1 MGLGD
6 HFDRDALDAAPRS
19 VPEPEP
25 AVRLLIVEDEPEIS
39 AFIVQAVQEAGFAAD
54 AAGDGQSALALAEE
68 GVYDAFVV
76 DLGLPDMDGLSVI
89 DGLRA
94 RGVRAPVLI
103 LSARRTVADRVRGLE
118 QGGDDYLPKPFA
130 VAELIARLRALL
142 RRSGDPSGEAT
153 TIRVAD
159 LEIDLVR
166 HEARRGGKPLALSHR
181 ELQLLAYLAANAGRV
196 LTRSM
201 ILDHVWQMRFDP
213 QTNVV
218 DVHVHRLRGKV
229 DRGFD
234 PPLIHTVRAVG
245 YVLEPPSAP

>member
-1 MGLGD
+1 M
-6 HFDRDALDAAPRS
+6 
-19 VPEPEP
+19 
-25 AVRLLIVEDEPEIS
+25 RLLIVEDEPEIS
-39 AFIVQAVQEAGFAAD
+39 AFILQAVREAGFAAD
-54 AAGDGQSALALAEE
+54 AAKDGQSALALAEE

-76 DLGLPDMDGLSVI
+76 DLGLPDLDGLEVI
-89 DGLRA
+89 DGLRG

-103 LSARRTVADRVRGLE
+103 LSARRSVEDRVRGLE

-142 RRSGDPSGEAT
+142 RRASGPAREAT

-166 HEARRGGKPLALSHR
+166 HDARRAGKPLSLSHR
-181 ELQLLAYLAANAGRV
+181 ELQILAYLASNAGRV

-234 PPLIHTVRAVG
+234 VPLIHTVRAVG
-245 YVLEPPSAP
+245 YVLEVPPSP

>member
-1 MGLGD
+1 MKHVD
-6 HFDRDALDAAPRS
+6 HLDRDTLDPTDRS
-19 VPEPEP
+19 VPEPES

-39 AFIVQAVQEAGFAAD
+39 DFIVQAVQEAGFAAD
-54 AAGDGQSALALAEE
+54 AARDGQSALALAEE
-68 GVYDAFVV
+68 GVYDAFVI

-89 DGLRA
+89 DGLRG
-94 RGVRAPVLI
+94 RGVQAPVLI
-103 LSARRTVADRVRGLE
+103 LSARRTVEDRVRGLE

-142 RRSGDPSGEAT
+142 RRRGDPSAEAT
-153 TIRVAD
+153 TICVGD
-159 LEIDLVR
+159 LEIDRVR
-166 HEARRGGKPLALSHR
+166 HEARRAGKPLSLSHR
-181 ELQLLAYLAANAGRV
+181 EFQLLAYLAANAGRV

-234 PPLIHTVRAVG
+234 TPLIHTVRAVG

>member
-1 MGLGD
+1 
-6 HFDRDALDAAPRS
+6 
-19 VPEPEP
+19 
-25 AVRLLIVEDEPEIS
+25 VRLLIVEDEPEIS

-54 AAGDGQSALALAEE
+54 AAKDGGSALSLAEE

-76 DLGLPDMDGLSVI
+76 DLGLPDMDGLQVI
-89 DGLRA
+89 EGLRG

-103 LSARRTVADRVRGLE
+103 LSARRSVEDRVRGLE

-142 RRSGDPSGEAT
+142 RRATGTAHEAT
-153 TIRVAD
+153 AFRVAD

-166 HEARRGGKPLALSHR
+166 HEARRAGRVLSLSHR
-181 ELQLLAYLAANAGRV
+181 EFQLLAYLASNAGRV

-201 ILDHVWQMRFDP
+201 ILDHVWQMRFEP

-234 PPLIHTVRAVG
+234 VPLIHTVRAVG
-245 YVLEPPSAP
+245 YVLEERPAP